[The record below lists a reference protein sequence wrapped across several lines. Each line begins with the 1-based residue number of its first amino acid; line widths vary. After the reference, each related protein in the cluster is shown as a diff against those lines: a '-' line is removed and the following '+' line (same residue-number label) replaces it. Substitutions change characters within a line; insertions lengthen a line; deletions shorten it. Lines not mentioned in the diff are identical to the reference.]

1 MAAATKNPLVRLGH
15 MRDEIASIQ
24 AELKDVDRRGFTQNY
39 LLVRAAERALLIISE
54 AAKALPRDLV
64 ARYPEIDWRGVRG
77 LGDVLRHDYNVV
89 DADTLWEILTENV
102 PEPAK
107 VVRRMIDDL
116 QK

>member
-24 AELKDVDRRGFTQNY
+24 AELKDVDRSGFTQNY

-54 AAKALPRDLV
+54 AAKALPGGLV

-77 LGDVLRHDYNVV
+77 LGDVLRHDYSIV
-89 DADTLWEILTENV
+89 DADTLWEILTGKV
-102 PEPAK
+102 PQLAE
-107 VVRRMIDDL
+107 VVRPMIDDL

>member
-1 MAAATKNPLVRLGH
+1 MPATKNPLVRLGH
-15 MRDEIASIQ
+15 MRDEIASIT
-24 AELKDVDRRGFTQNY
+24 AELKNVDHGAFTQNY

-64 ARYPEIDWRGVRG
+64 ARYLEMDWRGVRG

-89 DADTLWEILTENV
+89 DADTLWEILTEKV
-102 PEPAK
+102 PELAK

>member
-1 MAAATKNPLVRLGH
+1 MPASKNPLVRLGH
-15 MRDEIASIQ
+15 MRDEIASIT
-24 AELKDVDRRGFTQNY
+24 AELKDVDHRAFTHNY

-89 DADTLWEILTENV
+89 DTDTLWEILTEKV
-102 PEPAK
+102 PELAK
-107 VVRRMIDDL
+107 VVERMIDDL

>member
-1 MAAATKNPLVRLGH
+1 MPATKNPLVRLGH
-15 MRDEIASIQ
+15 MRDEIASIT
-24 AELKDVDRRGFTQNY
+24 AELKDVDHSTFVQNY

-77 LGDVLRHDYNVV
+77 LGDVLRHDYPIV
-89 DADTLWEILTENV
+89 DADTLWEILTGKV
-102 PEPAK
+102 PKLAE
-107 VVRRMIDDL
+107 VVGRMIDDL

>member
-1 MAAATKNPLVRLGH
+1 MPASKNPLVRLGH
-15 MRDEIASIQ
+15 MRDEIANIP
-24 AELKDVDRRGFTQNY
+24 AELKDVDHRVFTQNY
-39 LLVRAAERALLIISE
+39 LLVRASERALLIISE

-102 PEPAK
+102 PRLAE
-107 VVRRMIDDL
+107 VVGRMIDEL